1 MQNNSEVLSGLVVGH
16 KRDGRCRY
24 DPQVKQELIRQ
35 CMMPGV
41 SVARMAMQ
49 HGINANLLR
58 TWITK
63 SQSSKAITVQR
74 AVCDTAARDAQA
86 FIPVQVGAGASS
98 AAVPTFLS
106 PEQEQCILKVT
117 DQATPTGRRDYAILL
132 LLARL
137 GLRAGEI
144 VALKLDDIRWR
155 SGELVIHG
163 KGQMVEHV
171 PLLSDVGEAL
181 ARYPSCA
188 AYIGKCTADGTAI
201 SGDEDFVVQLLL
213 STGVAAVHGSAFGLG
228 PNFRVSFAAADAV
241 LLEAGRRIKSFC
253 SSLV

>member
-98 AAVPTFLS
+98 AAVAMPTKACGAASKS
-106 PEQEQCILKVT
+106 PAVSMRIQ
-117 DQATPTGRRDYAILL
+117 
-132 LLARL
+132 
-137 GLRAGEI
+137 
-144 VALKLDDIRWR
+144 
-155 SGELVIHG
+155 
-163 KGQMVEHV
+163 
-171 PLLSDVGEAL
+171 
-181 ARYPSCA
+181 
-188 AYIGKCTADGTAI
+188 
-201 SGDEDFVVQLLL
+201 VQLPNGISVDLGQARMEEL
-213 STGVAAVHGSAFGLG
+213 SGVMQMLIHL
-228 PNFRVSFAAADAV
+228 P
-241 LLEAGRRIKSFC
+241 C
-253 SSLV
+253 SH

>member
-74 AVCDTAARDAQA
+74 AVCETAARDAQA
-86 FIPVQVGAGASS
+86 FIPVQVEAGASS
-98 AAVPTFLS
+98 AAVAMPTKACGAASKS
-106 PEQEQCILKVT
+106 PAVSMRIQ
-117 DQATPTGRRDYAILL
+117 
-132 LLARL
+132 
-137 GLRAGEI
+137 
-144 VALKLDDIRWR
+144 
-155 SGELVIHG
+155 
-163 KGQMVEHV
+163 
-171 PLLSDVGEAL
+171 
-181 ARYPSCA
+181 
-188 AYIGKCTADGTAI
+188 
-201 SGDEDFVVQLLL
+201 VQLPNGISVDLGQARMEEL
-213 STGVAAVHGSAFGLG
+213 SGVMQMLSHL
-228 PNFRVSFAAADAV
+228 P
-241 LLEAGRRIKSFC
+241 C
-253 SSLV
+253 SR

>member
-74 AVCDTAARDAQA
+74 AVCETAARDAQA
-86 FIPVQVGAGASS
+86 FIPVQVEAGASS
-98 AAVPTFLS
+98 AAVAMPTKACGAASKS
-106 PEQEQCILKVT
+106 PAVSMRIQ
-117 DQATPTGRRDYAILL
+117 
-132 LLARL
+132 
-137 GLRAGEI
+137 
-144 VALKLDDIRWR
+144 
-155 SGELVIHG
+155 
-163 KGQMVEHV
+163 
-171 PLLSDVGEAL
+171 
-181 ARYPSCA
+181 
-188 AYIGKCTADGTAI
+188 
-201 SGDEDFVVQLLL
+201 VQLPNGISVDLGQARMEEL
-213 STGVAAVHGSAFGLG
+213 SGVMQMLSQL
-228 PNFRVSFAAADAV
+228 P
-241 LLEAGRRIKSFC
+241 C
-253 SSLV
+253 SR